1 MSRCIGNVDDAELLQ
16 QMTTV
21 VLQRV
26 PSGGELFAQGMLEL
40 LWRDA
45 VAGAPWLGREIARRH
60 DDGRLTHGPIVPST
74 RSASLTA
81 PTRLSS
87 RRSERRWTPCATTVT
102 VSIPSRARS
111 AMSLRI
117 PGAAN

>member
-26 PSGGELFAQGMLEL
+26 PSGGELFALGMLEL
-40 LWRDA
+40 P
-45 VAGAPWLGREIARRH
+45 GETPWLGREIARRH

>member
-26 PSGGELFAQGMLEL
+26 PSGGELFAQGTLEL

-45 VAGAPWLGREIARRH
+45 VAGARDREAARRRAA
-60 DDGRLTHGPIVPST
+60 D
-74 RSASLTA
+74 
-81 PTRLSS
+81 
-87 RRSERRWTPCATTVT
+87 
-102 VSIPSRARS
+102 ARS
-111 AMSLRI
+111 DSALDPLREL
-117 PGAAN
+117 

>member
-26 PSGGELFAQGMLEL
+26 PSGGELFAQGSSSCSGET
-40 LWRDA
+40 
-45 VAGAPWLGREIARRH
+45 PWLGREIARRH

-74 RSASLTA
+74 RSASFD
-81 PTRLSS
+81 
-87 RRSERRWTPCATTVT
+87 
-102 VSIPSRARS
+102 S
-111 AMSLRI
+111 AYSPVFSPI
-117 PGAAN
+117 